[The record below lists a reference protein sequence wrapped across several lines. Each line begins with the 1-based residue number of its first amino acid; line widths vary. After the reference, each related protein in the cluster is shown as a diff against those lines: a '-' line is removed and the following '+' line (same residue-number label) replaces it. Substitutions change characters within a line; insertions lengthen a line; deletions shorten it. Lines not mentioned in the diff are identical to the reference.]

1 MLDEDATQQPP
12 KALAPTAFADGS
24 EAQDVPFGAIQQSV
38 GIRDWLLGEGARL
51 QNASDLLSGLAQ
63 RLIDVGVP
71 VDRASTAIDTLHSEY
86 SGVGRVWSRE
96 AGTTVRL
103 FPHGEASDA
112 AYRESPFH
120 AVHQSGEWL
129 ILDLA
134 ETDDGLFSIIPEL
147 KAEGYTA
154 YVVVPVFF
162 TNGTHNGLTLA
173 TRAKDGFADE
183 DIAILRFIMP
193 ALAAVMEMRIV
204 NKQLDQVLRIYVGD
218 EPHRAILS
226 GDIRR
231 GQVKR
236 IRSAILF
243 ADMRDYT
250 RLSADLT
257 PEEAVELL
265 NHFFDC
271 LVPAIEREGGEVLKY
286 LGDGLL
292 AIFREPGD
300 DLGGAAKGA
309 LTAAQGALEALAEA
323 NALDRFGGKPVAA
336 GIALHHGEAAY
347 GNVGSGTR
355 LDFTVIGRD
364 VNLASR
370 LSRLNRTLGE
380 PLLMSKPFVDFLWGD
395 PESLG
400 EHGLDGFSEP
410 MEVYRPGRKR
420 AAKASLGQGAD
431 RGSPPGMVIA
441 AALAQDAD

>member
-1 MLDEDATQQPP
+1 MLDEDAPRPP
-12 KALAPTAFADGS
+12 PTAVADGS
-24 EAQDVPFGAIQQSV
+24 EAEDVPFGAIQPSV
-38 GIRDWLLGEGARL
+38 GIRDWLLSEGARL
-51 QNASDLLSGLAQ
+51 PNPNDLLAGLAE
-63 RLIDVGVP
+63 RLNAIDVP
-71 VDRASTAIDTLHSEY
+71 IDRASTAIDTLHSEY
-86 SGVGRVWSRE
+86 SGVGRVWTRS

-103 FPHGEASDA
+103 FPHGEASEK
-112 AYRESPFH
+112 AYRQSPFH
-120 AVHQSGEWL
+120 AVHESGAWL
-129 ILDLA
+129 ILDLREA
-134 ETDDGLFSIIPEL
+134 DEARFAILPEL
-147 KAEGYTA
+147 RADGYTG

-162 TNGTHNGLTLA
+162 TNGTHNGLTFA
-173 TRAKDGFADE
+173 TQAEGGFRDE
-183 DIAILRFIMP
+183 HIAILRFIMP

-204 NKQLDQVLRIYVGD
+204 NRQLDQVLRIYVGD

-257 PEEAVELL
+257 PEQAVELL

-309 LTAAQGALEALAEA
+309 LEAARHGLEALAEA
-323 NALDRFGGKPVAA
+323 NTIGRFGSRPVAA

-347 GNVGSGTR
+347 GNVGSGAR

-380 PLLMSKPFVDFLWGD
+380 PLLMSKAFVDFLWGD
-395 PESLG
+395 PEPLG
-400 EHGLDGFSEP
+400 DHRLDGFSEP
-410 MEVYRPGRKR
+410 VAVFKPARKPRPV
-420 AAKASLGQGAD
+420 AKVDG
-431 RGSPPGMVIA
+431 
-441 AALAQDAD
+441 

>member
-1 MLDEDATQQPP
+1 MLERRAPRP
-12 KALAPTAFADGS
+12 GSPTAVADGS
-24 EAQDVPFGAIQQSV
+24 EADDVPFGAIQPSV
-38 GIRDWLLGEGARL
+38 AIRDWLLSEGARL
-51 QNASDLLSGLAQ
+51 PKADDMLSGLAE
-63 RLIDVGVP
+63 RLNAIGVP

-86 SGVGRVWSRE
+86 SGVGRVWTRE
-96 AGTTVRL
+96 TGTTVRL

-112 AYRESPFH
+112 AYRTSPFFT
-120 AVHQSGEWL
+120 VHESGDWL

-134 ETDDGLFSIIPEL
+134 ETPNEAYEIVPEL
-147 KAEGYTA
+147 KASGYTA
-154 YVVVPVFF
+154 YIVVPVFF
-162 TNGTHNGLTLA
+162 TNGRQNGITFA
-173 TRAKDGFADE
+173 TRSPDGFQDD
-183 DIAILRFIMP
+183 DIAILRFILP

-204 NKQLDQVLRIYVGD
+204 NKQLDHVLRIYVGD

-250 RLSADLT
+250 RISADMT
-257 PEEAVELL
+257 PEEAVTLL
-265 NHFFDC
+265 NIFFDC
-271 LVPAIEREGGEVLKY
+271 LVPSIEREGGEVLKY

-292 AIFREPGD
+292 AIFREAGD

-309 LTAAQGALEALAEA
+309 LIAAQSALASLDEA
-323 NALDRFGGKPVAA
+323 NALHLFAVPVTA

-347 GNVGSGTR
+347 GNVGSGSR

-380 PLLMSKPFVDFLWGD
+380 PLLMSKPFVDFLWCD
-395 PESLG
+395 PIALG
-400 EHGLDGFSEP
+400 EHTLDGFAEP
-410 MEVYRPGRKR
+410 MAVYRPRPD
-420 AAKASLGQGAD
+420 AKARDGRVGAKTLQGSA
-431 RGSPPGMVIA
+431 P
-441 AALAQDAD
+441 